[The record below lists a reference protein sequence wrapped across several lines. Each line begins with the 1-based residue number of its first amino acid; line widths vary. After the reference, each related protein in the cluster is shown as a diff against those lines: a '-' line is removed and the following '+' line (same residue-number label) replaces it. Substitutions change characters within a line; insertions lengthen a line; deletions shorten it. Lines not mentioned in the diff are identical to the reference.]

1 MTTETM
7 TQAQPVSKGAGTTP
21 LSSQRPWPPP
31 QKEWTLE
38 DWRRLPEDD
47 WRYEVIDGVLYMT
60 PPPRT
65 LHQMI
70 LMALS
75 ARMWSYARQHQL
87 GEVIVAPCAV
97 LLPTQP
103 VPVQPDILFIQA
115 ERVDIIGETQ
125 VQGAPDLVVEILS
138 PSNWMY
144 DRREKFMLYQEAGV
158 TEYWIIDPDLQTIE
172 VSVLRGETF
181 TLLGRWEVGEQA
193 HSETLAGFVIPLADL
208 FGE

>member
-1 MTTETM
+1 M
-7 TQAQPVSKGAGTTP
+7 TQ
-21 LSSQRPWPPP
+21 
-31 QKEWTLE
+31 WTLQ
-38 DWRRLPEDD
+38 DWLRLPDD
-47 WRYEVIDGVLYMT
+47 GWRYKVIDGVLYST
-60 PPPRT
+60 PLPSTR
-65 LHQMI
+65 HQII
-70 LMALS
+70 LGALS
-75 ARMWSYARQHQL
+75 ARMWLHARQHQL
-87 GEVIVAPCAV
+87 GKVIAAPCAV

-103 VPVQPDILFIQA
+103 VPVQPDLFFIRA
-115 ERVDIIGETQ
+115 ERTGIIGETQ